1 MTIFRTQIPAM
12 ASNIGYVVAPP
23 LPTQISGSN
32 SVSGSQWRPG
42 NPFQSQNETVRVLNS
57 TIIPRMCRTFALYRG
72 IGLHKLAKFE
82 NEQQELLRFPQTLFD
97 TKMPA
102 EQWRSMAGIDLLC
115 IWKIDK
121 SCEKIGAQVS
131 QKLIVV
137 HGIIL
142 LSLTA
147 ANTYDPQT
155 LQMESEARGRS
166 LVFSLYG
173 GIYLFQSD
181 SNVLR

>member
-1 MTIFRTQIPAM
+1 
-12 ASNIGYVVAPP
+12 
-23 LPTQISGSN
+23 
-32 SVSGSQWRPG
+32 
-42 NPFQSQNETVRVLNS
+42 
-57 TIIPRMCRTFALYRG
+57 
-72 IGLHKLAKFE
+72 
-82 NEQQELLRFPQTLFD
+82 
-97 TKMPA
+97 
-102 EQWRSMAGIDLLC
+102 MAGIDLLC

-181 SNVLR
+181 SNDLEQSQSLSVRDVSSQPTQPTKSSFTHTARSIQTTCSGIR

>member
-1 MTIFRTQIPAM
+1 M

-23 LPTQISGSN
+23 LPKEISE
-32 SVSGSQWRPG
+32 WRPG

-102 EQWRSMAGIDLLC
+102 GHT
-115 IWKIDK
+115 
-121 SCEKIGAQVS
+121 V
-131 QKLIVV
+131 
-137 HGIIL
+137 
-142 LSLTA
+142 
-147 ANTYDPQT
+147 
-155 LQMESEARGRS
+155 LQPFTDD
-166 LVFSLYG
+166 FS
-173 GIYLFQSD
+173 
-181 SNVLR
+181 N